1 MRFENREDSGF
12 HLSTLLLEKN
22 IRADYIITIPRGGVP
37 VAVVIS
43 QKLQLPLKLV
53 FVRKLGHP
61 INTEFAIGAV
71 SEKNLIINNDIFI
84 NNQHPQIESLI
95 QKERKRIVEMKA
107 KFNHEFSFQE
117 IKQKNIILV
126 DDGIATG
133 TCIELAIQELRKNG
147 ARTITVATPICP
159 FNTYQKLKKMADEII
174 CCIVAEQFSG
184 ISAYFH
190 NFEQL
195 TDEVVVSYLKQL
207 KDPSSLRKS

>member
-12 HLSTLLLEKN
+12 HLSALLLEKK
-22 IRADYIITIPRGGVP
+22 IRADYVITIPRGGVP
-37 VAVVIS
+37 VAIVIS
-43 QKLQLPLKLV
+43 KKLQLPLKLV

-61 INTEFAIGAV
+61 INSEFAIGAV
-71 SEKNLIINNDIFI
+71 TEKNMIINNDVFI
-84 NNQHPQIESLI
+84 NNQHPEIETLI
-95 QKERKRIVEMKA
+95 QKERKRIFEMKA
-107 KFNHEFSFQE
+107 RFNHEFSFQE

-159 FNTYQKLKKMADEII
+159 FNTYQKLKKIADEII
-174 CCIVAEQFSG
+174 CCIVTEKFSG
-184 ISAYFH
+184 ISAYFQ

-207 KDPSSLRKS
+207 NSYGTQH

>member
-22 IRADYIITIPRGGVP
+22 IRADYVITIPRGGVP
-37 VAVVIS
+37 VAIVIS
-43 QKLQLPLKLV
+43 KKLQIPLKLV

-61 INTEFAIGAV
+61 INSEFAIGAV
-71 SEKNLIINNDIFI
+71 SEKNLIINNDVFI
-84 NNQHPQIESLI
+84 NNQHPEIESLI
-95 QKERKRIVEMKA
+95 QKERKRILEMKN

-133 TCIELAIQELRKNG
+133 TCVELAIQELRKNG
-147 ARTITVATPICP
+147 ARSITVATPICP
-159 FNTYQKLKKMADEII
+159 FNTYQKLKQIADEII
-174 CCIVAEQFSG
+174 CCIVADQFSG

-195 TDEVVVSYLKQL
+195 TDEVVASYLNQL
-207 KDPSSLRKS
+207 NGPAGQH